1 MIDIDTVRKVF
12 EAQWK
17 MQNDI
22 YEGGMD
28 LSDFSEDEQIAWV
41 FEILNGGE
49 EE

>member
-17 MQNDI
+17 MQSDI
-22 YEGGMD
+22 YEDGMD
-28 LSDFSEDEQIAWV
+28 LSDFSEEEQIAWV
-41 FEILNGGE
+41 TEILAGE

>member
-17 MQNDI
+17 MQNSV
-22 YEGGMD
+22 YENGMD
-28 LSDFSEDEQIAWV
+28 MSDFSDEEQIEWV
-41 FEILNGGE
+41 TEILAGE